1 MSKTFRSE
9 DHYDATPVEVHAAL
23 IDRDFIMEKYTSLGH
38 TDIQITELEAT
49 PAGGHRVA
57 TQREVEAA
65 GVPDFVKKV
74 VGERQTIVQSEEWSA
89 RNDDGS
95 RTSTWSVVTKGT
107 PATVTGKSVLR
118 PDGAGTTISIVGEI
132 KVAVPLL
139 GGRIESS
146 VVPVFEAQARGE
158 MEFGQE
164 WLRRQR

>member
-9 DHYDATPVEVHAAL
+9 DHYDATPEEVYAAL

-38 TDIQITELEAT
+38 TDIEITELAPT
-49 PAGGHRVA
+49 DAGGHRVA

-74 VGERQTIVQSEEWSA
+74 VGERQTIVQSEEWSGPG
-89 RNDDGS
+89 DDGS
-95 RTSTWSVVTKGT
+95 RTSTWTVVTKGT
-107 PATVTGKSVLR
+107 PATVTGTSILR
-118 PDGAGTTISIVGEI
+118 PDSDGTTISIVGEI
-132 KVAVPLL
+132 KVAVPLI
-139 GGRIESS
+139 GGKIEGS

-164 WLRRQR
+164 WLRRQS